1 MSFTKM
7 HSAWCRAQLQ
17 AHFRKEK
24 HMRGEN
30 NEKEI
35 ATALYQIADLA
46 GYICE
51 HDGKGERNMTFALLI
66 EEKAKWCI
74 EQIEP

>member
-1 MSFTKM
+1 
-7 HSAWCRAQLQ
+7 
-17 AHFRKEK
+17 
-24 HMRGEN
+24 MRGEN